1 MLNHITIKNLAVVD
15 FLELELNTGFSVLT
29 GETGAG
35 KSILIDALGLVLG
48 DRAEAAAVRYGADRA
63 DITADF
69 DLQNPQVTRW
79 LEDNELDDADNPP
92 ACLIR
97 RTINAKGRSR
107 GFVNGQPV
115 PLQVLRELGEKLVNI
130 HGQNTHQALLKTDEQ
145 RLLLDNFAGCNSQRK
160 ELNEYYQQWKKK
172 SSEYQKLQQDTSE
185 RDARLELLRFQV
197 QELADFDLQ
206 KNELLQ
212 LEDEHKRL
220 SNASRLIETSRATHY
235 QLSEE
240 ENSITSRISVSL
252 SDLTTLRELDESLGP
267 VVELLNVALIQIDE
281 AGSELRHYIDDL
293 ELDPERLHWLD
304 ERIAG
309 IYDLARKHHIEADEL
324 YAHIETLNA
333 ELQQLENADSHLE
346 NLAEEVKTSQ
356 AEYFKLAKKLTKER
370 NKASSLLAE
379 QVMSHIHELG
389 MEHCVFEI
397 HLQSIES
404 DQPQQHGMEMI
415 EFYVTTNPG
424 QPLRALSKVVS
435 GGELSRISLAIQV
448 VTAQF
453 SDIPTL
459 IFDEVDVGI
468 GGGIAEMVGGKLRLL
483 GSNSQVLCVTHQAQV
498 ASQAHTH
505 FHVKKQID
513 TETTATQ
520 IQLLEN
526 NPRIEEISRMLG
538 GVKITEQTRSHA
550 REMLESVKR

>member
-48 DRAEAAAVRYGADRA
+48 DRAEAAAVRYGSDRA
-63 DITADF
+63 DITAEF
-69 DLQNPQVTRW
+69 ELNNLQISHW
-79 LEDNELDDADNPP
+79 LADNELDDPDNPSE
-92 ACLIR
+92 CLIR

-115 PLQVLRELGEKLVNI
+115 PLQLLRELGEKLVNI

-145 RLLLDNFAGCNSQRK
+145 RLLLDNFAGCNALRK
-160 ELNEYYQQWKKK
+160 ELNQCYQQWKKT
-172 SSEYQKLQQDTSE
+172 STDYEKLKQDTSE
-185 RDARLELLRFQV
+185 RDAKLDLLRFQV
-197 QELADFDLQ
+197 QELSDFDLQ
-206 KNELLQ
+206 ENELPQ

-220 SNASRLIETSRATHY
+220 SNASRLIETSQTAYY
-235 QLSEE
+235 QLSED
-240 ENSITSRISVSL
+240 ENSISSRISYYL
-252 SDLTTLRELDESLGP
+252 NDLTTLGELDNQ
-267 VVELLNVALIQIDE
+267 LNPIAEMLNNALIQIDE
-281 AGSELRHYIDDL
+281 AGSELRHYIDSL

-304 ERIAG
+304 QRIAG
-309 IYDLARKHHIEADEL
+309 IYDLARKHHIEVDEL
-324 YAHIETLNA
+324 YAHTKTLNQ
-333 ELQQLENADSHLE
+333 ELQQLENADFHLE
-346 NLAEEVKTSQ
+346 TLAKEVEASRKD
-356 AEYFKLAKKLTKER
+356 YFILAKKLSKER
-370 NKASSLLAE
+370 QKASRLLAE

-397 HLQSIES
+397 QLQATES
-404 DQPQQHGMEMI
+404 EQPQLHGMEVI

-424 QPLRALSKVVS
+424 QPLRPLSKVVS

-453 SDIPTL
+453 SEIPTL

-468 GGGIAEMVGGKLRLL
+468 GGGIAEMVGSKLRLL
-483 GSNSQVLCVTHQAQV
+483 SSNSQVLCVTHQAQV
-498 ASQAHTH
+498 ASQAHCHYFVAKQTNGDTTKTH
-505 FHVKKQID
+505 IRV
-513 TETTATQ
+513 
-520 IQLLEN
+520 LEEE
-526 NPRIEEISRMLG
+526 PRVEEISRMLG

-550 REMLESVKR
+550 REMLGEG